1 MVHITLLGLVL
12 WLYLAAAKS
21 LDSDTF
27 SDTTDYPLANP
38 GNLAAHDPNIL
49 EHNNYFYLFKG
60 GIRVPV
66 FRSAKLDGPWEKL
79 GTVLE
84 DQSVVQKQNRKRP
97 WAPMVTFWKTRFY
110 CFYSISQAGERNSAI
125 GLASSGSIEP
135 GNWTDHGALINTGT
149 GKGSDVYPFNVTNA
163 IDPAFFVDPD
173 SGQPFLQYG
182 SYWDGLFQ
190 LPLTDELRVENL
202 SSPDADHLV
211 YLPDEKRKPNEG
223 SYMSYRSP
231 YYYAWFSHG
240 QCCQFEQQGFPSK
253 GNEYSIRV
261 GRASN
266 VHGPF
271 MDRDNTSLLDG
282 GGSVIYGSNHK
293 KVYAPGGLGILPGT
307 GDRPDVLY
315 YHYHD
320 TSIGFKQGDAQLGWN
335 YLDYVDG
342 WPVPRDPES
351 HGTNLKPTSH
361 LKLFAILCMCCL
373 VATLSYKG
381 VIGRKT
387 TIPLVFLLALAF
399 LWIQIQH

>member
-12 WLYLAAAKS
+12 WLYLAAATP

-38 GNLAAHDPNIL
+38 GNVAAHDPNIL

-66 FRSAKLDGPWEKL
+66 FRSAKLGGPWEKL
-79 GTVLE
+79 GTVLD

-97 WAPMVTFWKTRFY
+97 WAPMVTFWKDRFY

-149 GKGSDVYPFNVTNA
+149 GEGSDVYPFNVTNA

-173 SGQPFLQYG
+173 GGKPFLQYG
-182 SYWDGLFQ
+182 SYWGGIFQ
-190 LPLTDELRVENL
+190 VPLTDELRVEN
-202 SSPDADHLV
+202 SSSLDADHLV

-261 GRASN
+261 GRATN
-266 VHGPF
+266 IHGPF
-271 MDRDNTSLLDG
+271 TDRGNTSLLEG
-282 GGSVIYGSNHK
+282 GGSVIYGSNQK

-315 YHYHD
+315 YHYRECR
-320 TSIGFKQGDAQLGWN
+320 
-335 YLDYVDG
+335 V
-342 WPVPRDPES
+342 
-351 HGTNLKPTSH
+351 
-361 LKLFAILCMCCL
+361 
-373 VATLSYKG
+373 
-381 VIGRKT
+381 
-387 TIPLVFLLALAF
+387 
-399 LWIQIQH
+399 